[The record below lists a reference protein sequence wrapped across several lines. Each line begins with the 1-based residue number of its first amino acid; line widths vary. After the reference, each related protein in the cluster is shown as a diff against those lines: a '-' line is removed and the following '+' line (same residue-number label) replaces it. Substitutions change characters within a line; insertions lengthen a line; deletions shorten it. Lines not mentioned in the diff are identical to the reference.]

1 MCTYR
6 IELTYQSW
14 HNSALSENYGKE
26 RPQTEQRYEYT

>member
-14 HNSALSENYGKE
+14 HNSAANEDYGKE
-26 RPQTEQRYEYT
+26 KCKRTGAGY